1 MPSSQLRI
9 IEPRPVI
16 VPAQLAAVEAEGL
29 QLLTVVLKLV
39 ARGVVEREGAD
50 LLAEG
55 REPCSK
61 NVWAKVVIS
70 LLSFCLDTKRNEK
83 IKKI

>member
-1 MPSSQLRI
+1 MRV
-9 IEPRPVI
+9 IEPSPII
-16 VPAQLAAVEAEGL
+16 VPTQRAAVEAEGL

-50 LLAEG
+50 LPAEG
-55 REPCSK
+55 RKPCSK
-61 NVWAKVVIS
+61 NVWAKVIIY